1 MVMPSS
7 GPISMAQ
14 AHAEFGLGYSLHAY
28 YGCDSGVPTSG
39 AITLGHLYGKKKRA
53 SYTNFALVLNTPYTP
68 CPYFTI
74 GEIEFRET
82 AGGAKF
88 PVNAISGSGS
98 GVDKAV
104 DGNVFVYWQTY
115 GYIDQYFS
123 VNTQLTPRVLR
134 QMSMYISSGNP
145 IPLNVKVYGRNDNPS
160 SSPNPPTMTGWTLI
174 QEINLPAQAANGWLN
189 FDL

>member
-1 MVMPSS
+1 
-7 GPISMAQ
+7 MAQ

-39 AITLGHLYGKKKRA
+39 AITLGHLYGKKKRTA
-53 SYTNFALVLNTPYTP
+53 YTNFALIFNDPWTPNT
-68 CPYFTI
+68 YFVF

-82 AGGAKF
+82 PGGVKF

-98 GVDKAV
+98 SPSNAV
-104 DGNVFVYWQTY
+104 DGNLFVYFQTG
-115 GYIDQYFS
+115 GYINQWFS
-123 VNTQLTPRVLR
+123 VNSQFGTPRVLR
-134 QMSMYISSGNP
+134 QVGLYITSGNS
-145 IPLNVKVYGRNDNPS
+145 IPRNVKVYGRNDIPS
-160 SSPNPPTMTGWTLI
+160 NSPNPPTMTGWTLI